1 MRSERFLAPLGAT
14 GRRAPLGGSIFDTRR
29 TPPYSLPRLPFH
41 REVTHAMGV
50 LSSQQ
55 IRAML
60 APPAPLVSDIVD
72 LDEQLQ
78 ANGIDLTLRSVG
90 TLTSRGR
97 LGTGDDRVLPE
108 TDDLG
113 FDANGLVTLAPGPY
127 LARLNEVV
135 SLPAGVMAIA
145 RSRSSLLRMGA
156 SVHNAV
162 WDAGYSGRS
171 QVLIVVHNPRGIELG
186 RDARIVQ
193 MVFMTLD
200 AATEAPY
207 AGAYQHEALEQ
218 PSP

>member
-1 MRSERFLAPLGAT
+1 
-14 GRRAPLGGSIFDTRR
+14 
-29 TPPYSLPRLPFH
+29 
-41 REVTHAMGV
+41 MGV

-60 APPAPLVSDIVD
+60 APPTPLVSDLID

-78 ANGIDLTLRSVG
+78 ANGIDLTLRSIG
-90 TLTSRGR
+90 TFTGRGR
-97 LGTGDDRVLPE
+97 LGTGEDRVLAG
-108 TDDLG
+108 TDDLD
-113 FDANGLVTLAPGPY
+113 FDASGLVTLAPGPY
-127 LARLNEVV
+127 IARLNEVV
-135 SLPAGVMAIA
+135 SLPPDVMAIA
-145 RSRSSLLRMGA
+145 RPRSSLLRMGA

-171 QVLIVVHNPRGIELG
+171 QVLIVVHNPGGLQLC

-200 AATEAPY
+200 EATDAPY

-218 PSP
+218 PGP

>member
-1 MRSERFLAPLGAT
+1 
-14 GRRAPLGGSIFDTRR
+14 
-29 TPPYSLPRLPFH
+29 
-41 REVTHAMGV
+41 MGV

-60 APPAPLVSDIVD
+60 APPTPLVSDLID

-78 ANGIDLTLRSVG
+78 ANGIDLTLRSIG
-90 TLTSRGR
+90 TFTGRGR
-97 LGTGDDRVLPE
+97 LGTGEDRVLAG
-108 TDDLG
+108 TDDLD
-113 FDANGLVTLAPGPY
+113 FDASGLVTLAPGPY
-127 LARLNEVV
+127 IARLNEVV
-135 SLPAGVMAIA
+135 SLPPDVMAIA
-145 RSRSSLLRMGA
+145 RPRSSLLRMGV

-171 QVLIVVHNPRGIELG
+171 QVLIVVHNPGGLELR

-200 AATEAPY
+200 GATDAPY

-218 PSP
+218 PGP

>member
-1 MRSERFLAPLGAT
+1 
-14 GRRAPLGGSIFDTRR
+14 
-29 TPPYSLPRLPFH
+29 
-41 REVTHAMGV
+41 MGV

-60 APPAPLVSDIVD
+60 APPTPLVSDLID

-78 ANGIDLTLRSVG
+78 ANGIDLTLRSIG
-90 TLTSRGR
+90 TFTSRGR
-97 LGTGDDRVLPE
+97 LGTGDDRVLAE
-108 TDDLG
+108 TEDLD
-113 FDANGLVTLAPGPY
+113 FDANGLVRLAPGPY
-127 LARLNEVV
+127 IARLNEIV
-135 SLPAGVMAIA
+135 SLPPGVMAIA
-145 RSRSSLLRMGA
+145 RPRSSLLRMGA

-171 QVLIVVHNPRGIELG
+171 QVLIVVHNPRGLELG

-200 AATEAPY
+200 AATDAPY

-218 PSP
+218 AGP